1 MKRLSCVFSG
11 LGWKRG
17 FTLIEVTVASAILL
31 IVVLALV
38 ASYSAFYGR
47 IAAVRI
53 ATVGQNLA
61 QLQLEDLRGMGKAQ
75 LATLVDGGSALP
87 NYRAETA
94 TDGGSGYNV
103 STVYDAGTCDGTY
116 YLPHIAQIN
125 GQSPS
130 SLTDVPVL
138 VLPVGVVD
146 VSVAEQSDA
155 TTSWYDYTVIL
166 HRQVF
171 PGYRR
176 RVKVV
181 DLTSSVSESGAKEF
195 SIEVTV
201 YWTIG
206 SITQSYTVKS
216 ES

>member
-1 MKRLSCVFSG
+1 M
-11 LGWKRG
+11 
-17 FTLIEVTVASAILL
+17 VASAILL

-75 LATLVDGGSALP
+75 LAALVNGGSVPP
-87 NYRAETA
+87 NYAEETS

-103 STVYDAGTCDGTY
+103 STVYDAGIYDGTY
-116 YLPHIAQIN
+116 YLSRIAEIN
-125 GQSPS
+125 GHSPS
-130 SLTDVPVL
+130 GAGDIPPLT
-138 VLPVGVVD
+138 LPPGVID
-146 VSVAEQSDA
+146 VSVVPQSDGA
-155 TTSWYDYTVIL
+155 TSWYDYTVIL

-176 RVKVV
+176 RVRIV
-181 DLTSSVSESGAKEF
+181 DRAPSVSESGNKEF
-195 SIEVTV
+195 TIEVTV

-206 SITQSYTVKS
+206 PVTKSYTARS
-216 ES
+216 ET